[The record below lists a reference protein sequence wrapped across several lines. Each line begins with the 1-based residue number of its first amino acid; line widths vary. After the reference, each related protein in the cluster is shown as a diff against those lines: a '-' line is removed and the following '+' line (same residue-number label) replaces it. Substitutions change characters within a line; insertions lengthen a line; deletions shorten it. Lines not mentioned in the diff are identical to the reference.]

1 MTNYATEP
9 LSTLNADLN
18 TAVAGVNS
26 LSGYATKEEL
36 TAYATETYVQDYV
49 DEHSGGDYLP
59 LSGGN
64 LSGRIYLK
72 KTETIVIPG
81 ESYCTIIFD
90 QSQSFWNDFAE
101 DNFNFTA
108 HYEITVLNAGQEF
121 VNMLANYDG
130 YTGESLGQWNVNVYV
145 RLEDTNG
152 MLLNP
157 VEVETSGTVSFGNA
171 YCNGSI
177 SINEYISELEE
188 WEASGEIGNLVFDEG
203 SGGNGPSVHL
213 EFNYNGDQSDFA
225 DDWIGDGSDWTVHS
239 TSETTTVTT
248 TEPFALSS
256 DVSCYVDA
264 KIGSINTILDSI
276 NGQTV

>member
-9 LSTLNADLN
+9 LSTLNTDLN
-18 TAVAGVNS
+18 AAVAGVNS

-36 TAYATETYVQDYV
+36 TAYATEQYVQDYV

-81 ESYCTIIFD
+81 ESYCTIDFD
-90 QSQSFWNDFAE
+90 ESQTCWNDLAE
-101 DNFNFTA
+101 DYFNFTA
-108 HYEITVLNAGQEF
+108 HYEISVLNAGQEF
-121 VNMLANYDG
+121 IDMLANYDG

-152 MLLNP
+152 ILLNP

-177 SINEYISELEE
+177 SIYENISELEE
-188 WEASGEIGNLVFDEG
+188 WEASGEITELVFNEG
-203 SGGNGPSVHL
+203 TQGDGPSVHL
-213 EFNYNGDQSDFA
+213 NFNYNGDPYNFA
-225 DDWIGDGSDWTVHS
+225 DDWIGDGANWTVGS

-264 KIGSINTILDSI
+264 KIGNINTILDSI